1 MPSNHILLLGAG
13 FSRNW
18 NAPLAGEV
26 SSSLVQ
32 QFGNDP
38 YIRQLLTDH
47 GRNFENALSQ
57 IQREYLATPSATVAK
72 DRLDKLQ
79 SAIIRMFDTLN
90 SIFENSTNIEF
101 SNDRQFS
108 MREYL
113 TRFRAIFNLNQDLF
127 LELQYVP
134 SVFPS
139 PPSKWNGVEHPGLRP
154 IVDPSIIGIGDK
166 HKRRWMPDSP
176 PFTLHPNFQP
186 HIKLH
191 GSSNWFT
198 SDGDRLL
205 VMGGNKDFMIRK
217 HELLLWYYNTF
228 RWSLTQ
234 PDTKLMVIGYSFS
247 DQHINDLLIEAAKNG
262 SLKGI
267 FVVDPEGRAILNPT
281 RHLPLRMHSELEDIP
296 NLGSSTRLLSAT
308 FAGDQFEHQ
317 KFISFF
323 DP

>member
-1 MPSNHILLLGAG
+1 MGSNHLLLLGAG

-32 QFGNDP
+32 RFGNDP
-38 YIRQLLTDH
+38 YIRQLLTDY
-47 GRNFENALSQ
+47 GKNFENALSQ
-57 IQREYLATPSATVAK
+57 IQREYLASSSSTVAK

-79 SAIIRMFDTLN
+79 TAIMKMFDTLN
-90 SIFENSTNIEF
+90 AIFERSPNFEFTN
-101 SNDRQFS
+101 DMQFS
-108 MREYL
+108 VREYL
-113 TRFRAIFNLNQDLF
+113 TRFQAIFNLNQDLL

-134 SVFPS
+134 SVFPVHG
-139 PPSKWNGVEHPGLRP
+139 KWNGVEQPGLRP
-154 IVDPSIIGIGDK
+154 IVGSSILGIGDN
-166 HKRRWMPDSP
+166 HKRRWIPEAP
-176 PFTLHPNFQP
+176 PFKLNAGFQP

-205 VMGGNKDFMIRK
+205 VMGGNKNFMIQK

-228 RWSLTQ
+228 RWYLTQ
-234 PDTKLMVIGYSFS
+234 PNTKLMVIGYSFS
-247 DQHINDLLIEAAKNG
+247 DQHINDLIIEAAKSG

-267 FVVDPEGRAILNPT
+267 FVVDLGGRAVLNPT

-296 NLGSSTRLLSAT
+296 DLGSSNRPISAT